1 MSTDLWFYNMSFQL
15 TSAQKWGCTN
25 ILTYW
30 KFSGF
35 IHEQQ
40 RPDRDKFVDIIWE
53 NVMPE
58 LMEKNLDSQLTI
70 EKEFKSAHL

>member
-1 MSTDLWFYNMSFQL
+1 MACPNFRERTARVKLELTDF
-15 TSAQKWGCTN
+15 N

-40 RPDRDKFVDIIWE
+40 RPDRDKYVDILWE
-53 NVMPE
+53 NVDPKYKIKGNFTSE
-58 LMEKNLDSQLTI
+58 NPDSELTI
-70 EKEFKSAHL
+70 DDIVK